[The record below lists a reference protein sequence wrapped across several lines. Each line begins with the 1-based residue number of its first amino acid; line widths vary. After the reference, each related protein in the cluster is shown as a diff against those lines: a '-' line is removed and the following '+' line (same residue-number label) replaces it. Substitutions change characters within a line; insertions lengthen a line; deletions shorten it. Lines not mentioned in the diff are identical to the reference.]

1 VAAALDRTPG
11 APIVRFVLV
20 RHPQPAIAPGI
31 CYGRLDIG
39 LRGDAAETVRE
50 IVSTIAGAG
59 ADAVQVWTSPAIR
72 CLVVAETVARAV
84 GADVLVDPRLQELH
98 FGAWE
103 GAEWNSVPRA
113 SLDAWAADPID
124 FAPPGGESGKA
135 LLARVR
141 AVLQVIVAT
150 RQDCVIVSH
159 GGPLKLLAAL
169 IRREPPELL
178 AAAPPLGSVQ
188 LLTGRPRAPRIR

>member
-1 VAAALDRTPG
+1 
-11 APIVRFVLV
+11 VRFVLV
-20 RHPQPAIAPGI
+20 RHPEPDIAPGI

-39 LRGDAAETVRE
+39 LRGDVTETVSA
-50 IVSTIAGAG
+50 IVSAIGAEAG
-59 ADAVQVWTSPAIR
+59 AVQVWASPATR
-72 CLVVAETVARAV
+72 CLVVAEAAARTL
-84 GADVLVDPRLQELH
+84 GADLLVDPLLQELD

-103 GAEWNSVPRA
+103 GIAWDSVPRA
-113 SLDAWAADPID
+113 SLDAWAADPIA
-124 FAPPGGESGKA
+124 FAPPEGESGKA

-141 AVLQVIVAT
+141 TVHQAIVAT

-169 IRREPPELL
+169 FRGEAPDLF

-188 LLTGRPRAPRIR
+188 MLTG

>member
-1 VAAALDRTPG
+1 MAAAIDRAPG

-20 RHPQPAIAPGI
+20 RHPPAAIAPGI

-50 IVSTIAGAG
+50 IVSTVAGADADAD

-72 CLVVAETVARAV
+72 CLVVAETLARAV
-84 GADVLVDPRLQELH
+84 GADVLVDPRLQELD

-103 GAEWNSVPRA
+103 GVEWNSVPRA

-159 GGPLKLLAAL
+159 GGPLKLLGAL

-178 AAAPPLGSVQ
+178 AAPPPLGSVQ
-188 LLTGRPRAPRIR
+188 IFTG

>member
-1 VAAALDRTPG
+1 LAAAVDRARG

-20 RHPQPAIAPGI
+20 RHPPAVVAPGV

-39 LRGDAAETVRE
+39 LRGDATETVRE
-50 IVSTIAGAG
+50 IVSAIAGAG
-59 ADAVQVWTSPAIR
+59 AVQVWASPASR
-72 CLVVAETVARAV
+72 CLVVAKAVARAI
-84 GADVLVDPRLQELH
+84 GADLLVDPHLQELD
-98 FGAWE
+98 FGTWE
-103 GAEWNSVPRA
+103 GIEWDSIPRA
-113 SLDAWAADPID
+113 LLDAWAADPID

-141 AVLQVIVAT
+141 AVHQAIVAT
-150 RQDCVIVSH
+150 RQDCVVVSH

-169 IRREPPELL
+169 IRQEPPDLL

-188 LLTGRPRAPRIR
+188 MFTA

>member
-1 VAAALDRTPG
+1 M
-11 APIVRFVLV
+11 
-20 RHPQPAIAPGI
+20 RHPPAAIAPGV

-39 LRGDAAETVRE
+39 LGGDATETVDE

-59 ADAVQVWTSPAIR
+59 AEQVWTSPATR
-72 CLVVAETVARAV
+72 CLLVAEMVAQAL
-84 GADVLVDPRLQELH
+84 GADLLVDPRLHELD

-103 GAEWNSVPRA
+103 GVAWDSVPRA
-113 SLDAWAADPID
+113 ALDAWAADPID
-124 FAPPGGESGKA
+124 FAPPGGEAGKA

-141 AVLQVIVAT
+141 AVHQAIVAA

-169 IRREPPELL
+169 IRGEPPDLL
-178 AAAPPLGSVQ
+178 AAAPPLGSVEM
-188 LLTGRPRAPRIR
+188 LTG

>member
-1 VAAALDRTPG
+1 MAAAIDRTSG
-11 APIVRFVLV
+11 APNVRFVLV
-20 RHPQPAIAPGI
+20 RHPPAAIAPGI

-39 LRGDAAETVRE
+39 LRGDATETARE
-50 IVSTIAGAG
+50 IVSAVAGTEAS
-59 ADAVQVWTSPAIR
+59 AVRVWTSPATR
-72 CLVVAETVARAV
+72 CVVVAEAVARAI
-84 GADVLVDPRLQELH
+84 GADVLVDPRLQELD

-103 GAEWNSVPRA
+103 GLEWDSVPRA

-141 AVLQVIVAT
+141 AVHQASVAAG
-150 RQDCVIVSH
+150 QDCVIVSH

-169 IRREPPELL
+169 IRREVPDLL
-178 AAAPPLGSVQ
+178 ATAPPMGSVQ
-188 LLTGRPRAPRIR
+188 VLTG